1 MMCLENSKEAS
12 VAAVERGRGG
22 ITGHEVREV
31 MG

>member
-1 MMCLENSKEAS
+1 MMCLEKGKEAS

-22 ITGHEVREV
+22 ITGHEAREL